1 MTFRSMTKY
10 WYIILHKIIQYGL
23 RYPRLKLYIYIHIYT
38 RIYNLNGHRDR
49 RHSKT
54 VFLNRRALTS
64 IIPAARICHFSFL
77 SIFFMNKY
85 FIVEKILRRI
95 IFVNVSKNPDP
106 ECLNNICVASVSD
119 LAAYFLNMEL
129 FMIDREISD
138 TEIFQYSGKGIP
150 LFMTGHKNCLQADY
164 NNGRSIFCS
173 RN

>member
-1 MTFRSMTKY
+1 MTLDQHFSTARLRPCTGP
-10 WYIILHKIIQYGL
+10 WHQYYQAVRGC
-23 RYPRLKLYIYIHIYT
+23 P
-38 RIYNLNGHRDR
+38 G
-49 RHSKT
+49 
-54 VFLNRRALTS
+54 
-64 IIPAARICHFSFL
+64 ICHFSFL